1 MAVDETPWESVL
13 LLLWVTFLIQ
23 RCWQAKWR
31 ETWREKA
38 VVCFHAWKVRVVHLC
53 FLFDSYHWGRVTGWP
68 ALPSLGS
75 PFSFSNFESR
85 CVLSS
90 KDVSRVSA
98 SPAGLYLV
106 QGGGRENWYRFCSLI
121 RSSRLVLTG
130 SSSPLFFPSPFT
142 SVCPSWRPSPGSSL
156 FTSRHGDKTL
166 QILFTQFPQL
176 PKVKSLQQICHLS
189 PYLSIIYLYHSQS
202 YGFSSSHVWMWKLG
216 HKEGLRIDAFKLWC
230 WRRLLRVP
238 WTAFKEIKAVNPRGN
253 QPWIFTGLTDAE
265 APKLWPP
272 DAKSQL
278 IGKDSDAG
286 KDWRQRR
293 RGQQGMRWLDS
304 ITDSMDMSLSKLQAT
319 GKDKE
324 AWCPAVHRV
333 AESDTIRLSSVISII
348 YLLPLYL

>member
-1 MAVDETPWESVL
+1 MKGDLEGESS
-13 LLLWVTFLIQ
+13 
-23 RCWQAKWR
+23 R
-31 ETWREKA
+31 
-38 VVCFHAWKVRVVHLC
+38 
-53 FLFDSYHWGRVTGWP
+53 LFSCLEGQGSAFKFFIWFI
-68 ALPSLGS
+68 SLGKS
-75 PFSFSNFESR
+75 RWLTCSTISWVPLQLLQFRIQVCVEFQGCVKGVSFSSR
-85 CVLSS
+85 TLPC
-90 KDVSRVSA
+90 
-98 SPAGLYLV
+98 P
-106 QGGGRENWYRFCSLI
+106 GGGSENWYRFCFLI

-130 SSSPLFFPSPFT
+130 SSLPLFFPSPFI

-166 QILFTQFPQL
+166 QTLFTQFPQL

-189 PYLSIIYLYHSQS
+189 PYLTIIYLYHSQS

-253 QPWIFTGLTDAE
+253 QPWIFTGLIDAE

-272 DAKSQL
+272 DVKSWL

-286 KDWRQRR
+286 KDWKQRR
-293 RGQQGMRWLDS
+293 RGKQGMRWIDS
-304 ITDSMDMSLSKLQAT
+304 ITDSMDMSLSKLQET

-324 AWCPAVHRV
+324 AWCPAVHGV
-333 AESDTIRLSSVISII
+333 AESDTIRLSSVISNNHLSITS
-348 YLLPLYL
+348 L

>member
-1 MAVDETPWESVL
+1 MCQGFQL
-13 LLLWVTFLIQ
+13 LQ
-23 RCWQAKWR
+23 Q
-31 ETWREKA
+31 
-38 VVCFHAWKVRVVHLC
+38 
-53 FLFDSYHWGRVTGWP
+53 DST
-68 ALPSLGS
+68 L
-75 PFSFSNFESR
+75 SR
-85 CVLSS
+85 
-90 KDVSRVSA
+90 
-98 SPAGLYLV
+98 
-106 QGGGRENWYRFCSLI
+106 GGRENWYRFCSLI

-166 QILFTQFPQL
+166 QILFTQFPLL

-202 YGFSSSHVWMWKLG
+202 CGFSSSHVWMWKLG

-333 AESDTIRLSSVISII
+333 AESDTIRLSSVISNYHLSITSLSIICYIFI
-348 YLLPLYL
+348 YLLLYIYISPIYLALIWLNSDYYLILYQQWKWKPHHLSIVTKPIAPKLNSFKHILPQSGSGI